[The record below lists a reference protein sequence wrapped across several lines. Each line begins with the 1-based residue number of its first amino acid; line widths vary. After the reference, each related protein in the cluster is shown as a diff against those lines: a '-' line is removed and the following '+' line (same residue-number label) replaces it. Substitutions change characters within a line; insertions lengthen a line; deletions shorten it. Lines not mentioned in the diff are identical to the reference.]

1 MPKRSDT
8 LETTLLAI
16 ELLRR
21 IPRGRL
27 ITAKELHENLQNA
40 GIERDLRTIQRQL
53 EMLCEHF
60 DIECDDRSKP
70 YGYRWLEQAQGLSLP
85 SLTLQESLLLRL
97 AEEYLKNLLPARLM
111 KSLQGFFEQ
120 ARRNLG
126 PDRDTKLE
134 KEWLKKIRVVQTSQ
148 PQIPPM
154 VDQEIFDTIS
164 EALYGNRWLHL
175 TYKNTQ
181 GKESESQVMPLGL
194 AQQGPRLYLV
204 CRFKGY
210 NNERSLALHR
220 IRAAAASTL
229 TFDRPKDFS
238 LEKYDDEGR
247 FALGDGKQVTLT
259 FKTDEKQAF
268 YFQEAPLSKDQTA
281 TLKDRHYEFA
291 ATVVDST
298 LLKRW
303 LRSYGDGIW
312 DIHTAPIEE

>member
-27 ITAKELHENLQNA
+27 VTARELHENLQNA

-60 DIECDDRSKP
+60 DIECDNRSKP
-70 YGYRWLEQAQGLSLP
+70 YGYRWLEAAQGLTLP
-85 SLTLQESLLLRL
+85 NLTLQESLLLRL
-97 AEEYLKNLLPARLM
+97 SEEYLKNLLPSRLM
-111 KSLQGFFEQ
+111 KSLHGFFEQ

-126 PDRDTKLE
+126 PDRDVKLE
-134 KEWLKKIRVVQTSQ
+134 KEWLKKIRVVQTNQ
-148 PQIPPM
+148 PQIPPK
-154 VDQEIFDTIS
+154 VNQEVFDTIS

-175 TYKNTQ
+175 TYKNTK
-181 GKESESQVMPLGL
+181 GKESENQVMPLGL

-210 NNERSLALHR
+210 DNERSLALHR
-220 IRAAAASTL
+220 ILAAAASTL
-229 TFDRPKDFS
+229 TFDRPKSFS

-247 FALGDGKQVTLT
+247 FAIGDGKRITLT
-259 FKTDEKQAF
+259 FKTDAKQAF
-268 YFQEAPLSKDQTA
+268 YLEEAPLSTDQTL
-281 TLKDRHYEFA
+281 TLKGEHYEFK

-298 LLKRW
+298 VLRRW
-303 LRSYGDGIW
+303 LLGYSDSIW
-312 DIHTAPIEE
+312 DVEDTPINH

>member
-21 IPRGRL
+21 IPRSRL
-27 ITAKELHENLQNA
+27 ITARELHENLQNA

-60 DIECDDRSKP
+60 DIECDNRSKP
-70 YGYRWLEQAQGLSLP
+70 YGYRWLEVAQGLTLP

-97 AEEYLKNLLPARLM
+97 SEEYLKNLLPSRLM
-111 KSLQGFFEQ
+111 KSLHGFFEQ

-126 PDRDTKLE
+126 PDRDAKLE

-148 PQIPPM
+148 PQIPPK
-154 VDQEIFDTIS
+154 VNQEVFDTVS
-164 EALYGNRWLHL
+164 EALYGNRWLHI
-175 TYKNTQ
+175 TYKNSR
-181 GKESESQVMPLGL
+181 GKETENQVMPLGL

-210 NNERSLALHR
+210 DNERSLALHR
-220 IRAAAASTL
+220 IQNAAASTL
-229 TFDRPKDFS
+229 TFDRPKSFS

-247 FALGDGKQVTLT
+247 FGIGDGKRVMLTLRV
-259 FKTDEKQAF
+259 
-268 YFQEAPLSKDQTA
+268 S
-281 TLKDRHYEFA
+281 
-291 ATVVDST
+291 
-298 LLKRW
+298 
-303 LRSYGDGIW
+303 
-312 DIHTAPIEE
+312 